1 VLCESWHSMHICHM
15 FYLQCIACSQH
26 LVIIIKNCYSL
37 LEIDLVFLVTC
48 ASCWVTRVY
57 HYSNLALILLTCVFF
72 SSVLLFSILSVKV
85 CDLFIHVEA
94 VSLYVSNIVV
104 FVLPIGCRVVHWYF
118 ILSLLR
124 IRRTSLNKLWC
135 WLCKCSV
142 TQEGGVSVL
151 MLQCCI

>member
-15 FYLQCIACSQH
+15 FYLQHAACSQH

-37 LEIDLVFLVTC
+37 LEIYLVFLVTC

-72 SSVLLFSILSVKV
+72 SSVLLFSFLSVKV
-85 CDLFIHVEA
+85 LIIHDEA
-94 VSLYVSNIVV
+94 VSLDVSNIVV
-104 FVLPIGCRVVHWYF
+104 FVLAIGCRVVHLYF

-142 TQEGGVSVL
+142 TQEGGASVL